1 MTTTLDSFLN
11 QGALSR
17 IRRNHGLEHATL
29 HILAKRIKPR
39 PLAGH
44 SDAGGFWIIGEIE
57 TETLRSAA
65 AEALYRMQHGE
76 HSLAVHP
83 NCGTNFVTSG
93 TLAGIAGAAA
103 MLGAGPRL
111 RDKAERLSLAALLAT
126 LALIL
131 SQPLGLY
138 LQAHFTTSGQPGE
151 LRIVE
156 VAPRKASASF
166 GILRAGSLPVHRV
179 TTAG

>member
-83 NCGTNFVTSG
+83 NCGTNFAV
-93 TLAGIAGAAA
+93 AGLFAGVAGALA
-103 MLGAGPRL
+103 MLGSGKRM
-111 RDKAERLSLAALLAT
+111 RDKLERLPLAAALAT
-126 LALIL
+126 LALMIA
-131 SQPLGLY
+131 QPLALRI
-138 LQAHFTTSGQPGE
+138 QAQVTTSGEPGD
-151 LRIVE
+151 LAVTQVLCRQKDGLTI
-156 VAPRKASASF
+156 
-166 GILRAGSLPVHRV
+166 HRV
-179 TTAG
+179 TTQG